1 MSLKSG
7 FIFPKKRRCK
17 EPSESF
23 GDEGRMRGKDHE
35 KLDQKAPAGGIL
47 DRGGFFKPDVSDV
60 LDAAE
65 QYRGSG
71 GRNADG

>member
-1 MSLKSG
+1 
-7 FIFPKKRRCK
+7 
-17 EPSESF
+17 
-23 GDEGRMRGKDHE
+23 MRGKDHE

-47 DRGGFFKPDVSDV
+47 DRGGFILPDVSDV

-65 QYRGSG
+65 QYRGRG

>member
-1 MSLKSG
+1 MKNWIKKHPRAAFWTGGG
-7 FIFPKKRRCK
+7 FI
-17 EPSESF
+17 
-23 GDEGRMRGKDHE
+23 
-35 KLDQKAPAGGIL
+35 L
-47 DRGGFFKPDVSDV
+47 PDVSDV

>member
-7 FIFPKKRRCK
+7 FIFPKKDGAKNHRDCLGMR
-17 EPSESF
+17 EE
-23 GDEGRMRGKDHE
+23 RGKDHE

-65 QYRGSG
+65 QHRGCG

>member
-1 MSLKSG
+1 
-7 FIFPKKRRCK
+7 
-17 EPSESF
+17 
-23 GDEGRMRGKDHE
+23 MRGKDHE

-65 QYRGSG
+65 QYRGRG